1 MLPKSIKDYIA
12 LRIQNVHK
20 GFVPGESN
28 VPVSWKVFDETEL
41 EYMIE
46 SVLDC
51 HWTEGRWNKIF
62 EEKLAAFIWI
72 KHAITTNSGSSA
84 NLLAFTTLT
93 AKELKER
100 RLMPGDE
107 VITVAAGFPTT
118 INPIIMNGCVP
129 VFVDIDIGTYE
140 ANIDQIRQAIWPKTK
155 AIMMAHTLGNVFDL
169 WEVRKICDEHKL
181 WLIEDT
187 CDALGAKYD
196 GKFAG
201 TFGDIATLSFYP
213 AHHMTMGEGW
223 ALLTNNTLLAKIIKS
238 YRDWGRDC
246 WCATGQDNSC
256 NNRFGWQLG
265 ELPKGFDHKYIYSRL
280 GYNLKITDM
289 QAALGV
295 AQLEKLE
302 GFIAKRN
309 ANWDYLTKRLKEEGL
324 EKYFILPEAT
334 QNSEPSWFGFV
345 LSIRPEMG
353 INREELMKYLNYKKI
368 GTRLL
373 FAGNY
378 LRQPAFIDYVTE
390 YRVIGDLKNADFV
403 MNQTFW
409 LGVYPGL
416 GEEQYDYV
424 VDMIK
429 AFPKSN
435 IMVHE

>member
-20 GFVPGESN
+20 GFIPGESN
-28 VPVSWKVFDETEL
+28 VPVSWKVFNETEL

-51 HWTEGRWNKIF
+51 HWTEWRWNKLF
-62 EEKLAAFIWI
+62 EEKLSEFIGV
-72 KHAITTNSGSSA
+72 KHVMTTNSGSSA
-84 NLLAFTTLT
+84 NLLAFSALT

-129 VFVDIDIGTYE
+129 VFVDIDVGTYE
-140 ANIDQIRQAIWPKTK
+140 ANIDQIREAISPKTK

-169 WEVRKICDEHKL
+169 GEVRKICDEHSL

-196 GKFAG
+196 GKFAW

-213 AHHMTMGEGW
+213 AHHMTMGEGG
-223 ALLTNNTLLAKIIKS
+223 ALLTNSNILAKVIKS

-256 NNRFGWQLG
+256 NNRYGWQVG
-265 ELPKGFDHKYIYSRL
+265 ELPKWFDHKYTYSRL

-302 GFIAKRN
+302 WFIAKRN
-309 ANWDYLTKRLKEEGL
+309 ANWKYLMKRFQEEWF
-324 EKYFILPEAT
+324 EKYFILPEVT
-334 QNSEPSWFGFV
+334 KNSEPSWFGFV
-345 LSIRPEMG
+345 LSVRPETG
-353 INREELMKYLNYKKI
+353 INREELMKYLNDKKI

-390 YRVIGDLKNADFV
+390 YRVVGELKNADFV

-416 GEEQYDYV
+416 GKEQYDY
-424 VDMIK
+424 IISALNYFLNAK
-429 AFPKSN
+429 
-435 IMVHE
+435 

>member
-1 MLPKSIKDYIA
+1 M
-12 LRIQNVHK
+12 
-20 GFVPGESN
+20 
-28 VPVSWKVFDETEL
+28 
-41 EYMIE
+41 
-46 SVLDC
+46 DC
-51 HWTEGRWNKIF
+51 HWTEGRWNKLF
-62 EEKLAAFIWI
+62 EEKLGAFLGV
-72 KHAITTNSGSSA
+72 KHVMTTNSGSSA
-84 NLLAFTTLT
+84 NLLAFTALT
-93 AKELKER
+93 AKELKDR

-140 ANIDQIRQAIWPKTK
+140 ANIEEIRQAISPKTK
-155 AIMMAHTLGNVFDL
+155 AIMMAHTLGNVFNL
-169 WEVRKICDEHKL
+169 AEVRKICDEHKL

-213 AHHMTMGEGW
+213 AHHMTMGEGG
-223 ALLTNNTLLAKIIKS
+223 ALLTNNNILAKVIKS

-246 WCATGQDNSC
+246 WCGTGQDNSC

-265 ELPKGFDHKYIYSRL
+265 DLPKGFDHKYIYSRL

-289 QAALGV
+289 QASLGV

-302 GFIAKRN
+302 GFIEKRN
-309 ANWDYLTKRLKEEGL
+309 ANWKYLSMKLLEAGL
-324 EKYFILPEAT
+324 EKYFILPQVT
-334 QNSEPSWFGFV
+334 VKSEPSWFGYV
-345 LSIRPEMG
+345 ISIRPDSG
-353 INREELMKYLNYKKI
+353 INREELMKYLNEKKI

-378 LRQPAFIDYVTE
+378 LRQPAFIDYVE
-390 YRVIGDLKNADFV
+390 NYRVIGDLKNSDFV
-403 MNQTFW
+403 MNSTFW

-416 GEEQYDYV
+416 GEEHYDYV
-424 VDMIK
+424 VSELV
-429 AFPKSN
+429 AF
-435 IMVHE
+435 VHAHA

>member
-1 MLPKSIKDYIA
+1 MLPQSIKDYVK
-12 LRIQNVHK
+12 LRVEQTKKPFI
-20 GFVPGESN
+20 PWESA
-28 VPVSWKVFDETEL
+28 VPVSGKVFDETEL

-46 SVLDC
+46 SVIDC
-51 HWTEGRWNKIF
+51 HWTEGRWNKLF
-62 EEKLAAFIWI
+62 EEKLSAFIWV
-72 KHAITTNSGSSA
+72 KHVMTTNSGSSA
-84 NLLAFTTLT
+84 NLLAFTALT
-93 AKELKER
+93 AKELWDR
-100 RLMPGDE
+100 RIMPGDE

-140 ANIDQIRQAIWPKTK
+140 ANIDQIREAISPKTK
-155 AIMMAHTLGNVFDL
+155 AIMMAHTLGNVFNL
-169 WEVRKICDEHKL
+169 KEVRKICDENKL

-201 TFGDIATLSFYP
+201 TYGDIATLSFYP
-213 AHHMTMGEGW
+213 AHHMTMGEGG
-223 ALLTNNTLLAKIIKS
+223 ALLTNNNILAKVIKS

-246 WCATGQDNSC
+246 WCATGEDNSC
-256 NNRFGWQLG
+256 NNRYGWQMG
-265 ELPKGFDHKYIYSRL
+265 DLPKWFDHKYTYSRL

-302 GFIAKRN
+302 WFILSRN
-309 ANWDYLTKRLKEEGL
+309 ANWKYLLNKTIEAGL
-324 EKYFILPEAT
+324 EKYFILPEIT
-334 QNSEPSWFGFV
+334 PNSEPSWFWYA
-345 LSIRPEMG
+345 LSIRLESG
-353 INREELMKYLNYKKI
+353 INREELVKFLNDKKI

-378 LRQPAFIDYVTE
+378 LRQPAFINYVKN
-390 YRVIGDLKNADFV
+390 YRVIGDMKNADFV

-416 GEEQYDYV
+416 TEVHYDYV
-424 VDMIK
+424 ISELQK
-429 AFPKSN
+429 FIS
-435 IMVHE
+435 HH

>member
-1 MLPKSIKDYIA
+1 MLPQSIRDYTK
-12 LRIQNVHK
+12 LRIEQTK
-20 GFVPGESN
+20 KPFIPGESA
-28 VPVSWKVFDETEL
+28 VPVSGKVFDETEL

-51 HWTEGRWNKIF
+51 HWTEWRWNKVF
-62 EEKLAAFIWI
+62 EEKLAAFIGI
-72 KHAITTNSGSSA
+72 KHVMTTNSGSSA
-84 NLLAFTTLT
+84 NLLAFTALT

-100 RLMPGDE
+100 RLIPGDE

-118 INPIIMNGCVP
+118 INPIIMNGCIP

-140 ANIDQIRQAIWPKTK
+140 ANIDQIRQAISPKTK
-155 AIMMAHTLGNVFDL
+155 AIMMAHTLGNVFDIGAI
-169 WEVRKICDEHKL
+169 RAICDEHNL

-201 TFGDIATLSFYP
+201 TFWDISTLSFYP
-213 AHHMTMGEGW
+213 AHHMTMGEGG
-223 ALLTNNTLLAKIIKS
+223 ALLTNSNLLAKIIKS

-246 WCATGQDNSC
+246 WCGTGQDNSC
-256 NNRFGWQLG
+256 NNRYGWQVG
-265 ELPKGFDHKYIYSRL
+265 ELPKGFDHKYTYSRL

-309 ANWDYLTKRLKEEGL
+309 TNWAYLIKRFQEEWL
-324 EKYFILPEAT
+324 EKYFILPEVT
-334 QNSEPSWFGFV
+334 KNSEPSWFGFV
-345 LSIRPEMG
+345 LSIRPETA
-353 INREELMKYLNYKKI
+353 INREELMKYLNDKKI

-403 MNQTFW
+403 MNYTFW
-409 LGVYPGL
+409 LGVFPGL

-424 VDMIK
+424 VEMIK
-429 AFPKSN
+429 NFLKSKTTN
-435 IMVHE
+435 E

>member
-1 MLPKSIKDYIA
+1 MLPQSIRDFVR
-12 LRIQNVHK
+12 LRIEQTQK
-20 GFVPGESN
+20 PFVPGESV
-28 VPVSWKVFDETEL
+28 VPVSGKVFDETEL

-46 SVLDC
+46 SVMDC
-51 HWTEGRWNKIF
+51 HWTEGRWNKMF
-62 EEKLAAFIWI
+62 EEKLAAFIGV
-72 KHAITTNSGSSA
+72 KHVMTTNSGSSA
-84 NLLAFTTLT
+84 NLLAFTALT

-100 RLMPGDE
+100 RVMPGDE

-140 ANIDQIRQAIWPKTK
+140 ANIDQIREAITPKTK
-155 AIMMAHTLGNVFDL
+155 VIMMAHTLGNVFNL
-169 WEVRKICDEHKL
+169 AEVRKICDDNNL

-201 TFGDIATLSFYP
+201 TYGDIATLSFYP
-213 AHHMTMGEGW
+213 AHHMTMGEGG
-223 ALLTNNTLLAKIIKS
+223 ALLTNNNILAKVIKS

-246 WCATGQDNSC
+246 WCGTGQDNSC

-289 QAALGV
+289 QAALWV

-309 ANWDYLTKRLKEEGL
+309 ENWNILTTKLLAAGL
-324 EKYFILPEAT
+324 EKYFILPEVT
-334 QNSEPSWFGFV
+334 PNSEPSWFGYV
-345 LSIRPEMG
+345 LSIRPESG
-353 INREELMKYLNYKKI
+353 INREELMKYLNEKKI

-378 LRQPAFIDYVTE
+378 LRQPAFIDYVTD
-390 YRVIGDLKNADFV
+390 YRVIGDLHNADFV
-403 MNQTFW
+403 MHQTFW
-409 LGVYPGL
+409 LWVYPGL
-416 GEEQYDYV
+416 RDEHYEYIV
-424 VDMIK
+424 ASILEFIRK
-429 AFPKSN
+429 
-435 IMVHE
+435 

>member
-1 MLPKSIKDYIA
+1 MLPQSIRDFVK
-12 LRIQNVHK
+12 LRIEQTK
-20 GFVPGESN
+20 KSFIPGESA
-28 VPVSWKVFDETEL
+28 VPVSGKVFDETEL

-46 SVLDC
+46 SVMDC
-51 HWTEGRWNKIF
+51 HWTEGRWNKLF
-62 EEKLAAFIWI
+62 EEKLAAFIGM
-72 KHAITTNSGSSA
+72 KHVMTTNSGSSA
-84 NLLAFTTLT
+84 NLLAFTALT

-100 RLMPGDE
+100 RVMPGDE

-140 ANIDQIRQAIWPKTK
+140 ANIDQIRQAITPKTK
-155 AIMMAHTLGNVFDL
+155 VIMMAHTLGNVFDIG
-169 WEVRKICDEHKL
+169 EVRKICDEYHL

-213 AHHMTMGEGW
+213 AHHMTMGEGG
-223 ALLTNNTLLAKIIKS
+223 ALLTNNNILAKVIKS

-246 WCATGQDNSC
+246 WCGTGQDDTC

-309 ANWDYLTKRLKEEGL
+309 ANWRLLTKKLL
-324 EKYFILPEAT
+324 EA
-334 QNSEPSWFGFV
+334 
-345 LSIRPEMG
+345 
-353 INREELMKYLNYKKI
+353 
-368 GTRLL
+368 
-373 FAGNY
+373 
-378 LRQPAFIDYVTE
+378 
-390 YRVIGDLKNADFV
+390 
-403 MNQTFW
+403 
-409 LGVYPGL
+409 
-416 GEEQYDYV
+416 
-424 VDMIK
+424 
-429 AFPKSN
+429 
-435 IMVHE
+435 

>member
-1 MLPKSIKDYIA
+1 MLPQSVRDFIR
-12 LRIQNVHK
+12 LRIEQTK
-20 GFVPGESN
+20 KTFVPGESV
-28 VPVSWKVFDETEL
+28 VPVSGKVFDETEL
-41 EYMIE
+41 EYMME

-51 HWTEGRWNKIF
+51 HWTEGRWNQLF
-62 EEKLAAFIWI
+62 EEKLAAFLGM
-72 KHAITTNSGSSA
+72 KHVMTTNSGSSA
-84 NLLAFTTLT
+84 NLLAFTALT
-93 AKELKER
+93 AKELKDR
-100 RLMPGDE
+100 RLLPGDE

-118 INPIIMNGCVP
+118 INPIIMSGCVP

-140 ANIDQIRQAIWPKTK
+140 ANIDQIREAISPKTK

-169 WEVRKICDEHKL
+169 SEVRKICDEHHL

-223 ALLTNNTLLAKIIKS
+223 ALITNNNILAKVIKS

-246 WCATGQDNSC
+246 WCGTGQDNSC

-289 QAALGV
+289 QASLWV

-302 GFIAKRN
+302 GFISKRN
-309 ANWDYLTKRLKEEGL
+309 ENWNYLTKRLKEEWL
-324 EKYFILPEAT
+324 DRYFILPEAT
-334 QNSEPSWFGFV
+334 KKSEPSWFWYV
-345 LSIRPEMG
+345 LSIRPETGM
-353 INREELMKYLNYKKI
+353 NREELMKFLNNKKI

-378 LRQPAFIDYVTE
+378 LRQPAFIDYVKD

-403 MNQTFW
+403 MNYTFW

-416 GEEQYDYV
+416 GEEQYDYIV
-424 VDMIK
+424 ESIK
-429 AFPKSN
+429 NFIN
-435 IMVHE
+435 E

>member
-1 MLPKSIKDYIA
+1 MLPQSIREYTKF
-12 LRIQNVHK
+12 RIEQTK
-20 GFVPGESN
+20 KPFVPGESI
-28 VPVSWKVFDETEL
+28 VPVSGKVFDEIEL

-46 SVLDC
+46 SVMDC
-51 HWTEGRWNKIF
+51 HWTEWRWNKVF
-62 EEKLAAFIWI
+62 EEKLARFIGM
-72 KHAITTNSGSSA
+72 KHVMTTNSGSSA

-129 VFVDIDIGTYE
+129 VFVDIDIWTYE
-140 ANIDQIRQAIWPKTK
+140 ANIDQIREAISPKTK
-155 AIMMAHTLGNVFDL
+155 AIMMAHTLGNVFDIGSI
-169 WEVRKICDEHKL
+169 RQICDEHNL

-213 AHHMTMGEGW
+213 AHHMTMGEGG
-223 ALLTNNTLLAKIIKS
+223 ALLTNNNLLAKIIKS

-246 WCATGQDNSC
+246 WCGTGQDNSC

-265 ELPKGFDHKYIYSRL
+265 ELPKGFDHKYVYSRL

-309 ANWDYLTKRLKEEGL
+309 ANWNCLTEKLKEGGL

-334 QNSEPSWFGFV
+334 KNSEPSWFWYV
-345 LSIRPEMG
+345 LSIRPESA
-353 INREELMKYLNYKKI
+353 INREELMQYLNEKKI

-378 LRQPAFIDYVTE
+378 LRQPAFIDYVTD

-403 MNQTFW
+403 MYQTFW

-416 GEEQYDYV
+416 GEEQYDYIV
-424 VDMIK
+424 SQLQLFIDGK
-429 AFPKSN
+429 
-435 IMVHE
+435 

>member
-1 MLPKSIKDYIA
+1 MLPQSIKDYTR
-12 LRIQNVHK
+12 LRIEQTK
-20 GFVPGESN
+20 KQFIPGESM
-28 VPVSWKVFDETEL
+28 VPVSGKVFDETEL

-46 SVLDC
+46 SVMDC
-51 HWTEGRWNKIF
+51 HWTEWRWNKLF
-62 EEKLAAFIWI
+62 EEKLASFIGM
-72 KHAITTNSGSSA
+72 KHVMTTNSGSSA
-84 NLLAFTTLT
+84 NLLAFTALT

-118 INPIIMNGCVP
+118 INPIIMNGCIP

-140 ANIDQIRQAIWPKTK
+140 ANIDQVRQAISPKTK

-169 WEVRKICDEHKL
+169 AEIRNICDEHHL

-213 AHHMTMGEGW
+213 AHHMTMGEGG
-223 ALLTNNTLLAKIIKS
+223 ALLTNNNILAKVIKS

-246 WCATGQDNSC
+246 WCGTGQDNSC
-256 NNRFGWQLG
+256 NNRYGWQVG
-265 ELPKGFDHKYIYSRL
+265 ELPKGFDHKYTYSRI

-295 AQLEKLE
+295 AQIEKLE
-302 GFIAKRN
+302 GFITKRN
-309 ANWDYLTKRLKEEGL
+309 TNWNYLMKRFQEEWF
-324 EKYFILPEAT
+324 ERYFILPEVT
-334 QNSEPSWFGFV
+334 KNSEPSWFGFV
-345 LSIRPEMG
+345 LSIRPESG
-353 INREELMKYLNYKKI
+353 INREKLTKYLNDNKI

-378 LRQPAFIDYVTE
+378 LRQPAFIDYVKE
-390 YRVIGDLKNADFV
+390 YRVIGDLENTDFV

-416 GEEQYDYV
+416 W
-424 VDMIK
+424 
-429 AFPKSN
+429 
-435 IMVHE
+435 

>member
-20 GFVPGESN
+20 GFIPGESN
-28 VPVSWKVFDETEL
+28 VPVSWKVFNETEL

-51 HWTEGRWNKIF
+51 HWTEWRWNKLF
-62 EEKLAAFIWI
+62 EEKLSEFIGV
-72 KHAITTNSGSSA
+72 KHVMTTNSGSSA
-84 NLLAFTTLT
+84 NLLAFTALT

-118 INPIIMNGCVP
+118 INPIVMNGCVP
-129 VFVDIDIGTYE
+129 VFVDINIGTYE
-140 ANIDQIRQAIWPKTK
+140 ANIDQIREAISPKTK

-169 WEVRKICDEHKL
+169 GEVRKICDEHSL

-196 GKFAG
+196 GKFAW

-213 AHHMTMGEGW
+213 AHHMTMGEGG
-223 ALLTNNTLLAKIIKS
+223 ALLTNSNILAKVIKS

-256 NNRFGWQLG
+256 NNRYGWQVG
-265 ELPKGFDHKYIYSRL
+265 ELPKWFDHKYTYSRL

-302 GFIAKRN
+302 WFIAKRN
-309 ANWDYLTKRLKEEGL
+309 ANWKYLMKRFQEEWF
-324 EKYFILPEAT
+324 EKYFILPEVT
-334 QNSEPSWFGFV
+334 KNSEPSWFGFV
-345 LSIRPEMG
+345 LSVRPETG
-353 INREELMKYLNYKKI
+353 INREELMKYLNDKKI

-390 YRVIGDLKNADFV
+390 YRVVGELKNADFV

-416 GEEQYDYV
+416 GKEQYDY
-424 VDMIK
+424 IISALNYFLNAK
-429 AFPKSN
+429 
-435 IMVHE
+435 

>member
-1 MLPKSIKDYIA
+1 M
-12 LRIQNVHK
+12 
-20 GFVPGESN
+20 
-28 VPVSWKVFDETEL
+28 
-41 EYMIE
+41 
-46 SVLDC
+46 
-51 HWTEGRWNKIF
+51 F
-62 EEKLAAFIWI
+62 EEKLSEFIGV
-72 KHAITTNSGSSA
+72 KHVMTTNSGSSA
-84 NLLAFTTLT
+84 NLLAFTALT

-129 VFVDIDIGTYE
+129 VFVDIDVGTYE
-140 ANIDQIRQAIWPKTK
+140 ANIDQIREAISPKTK

-169 WEVRKICDEHKL
+169 GEVRKICDEHSL

-196 GKFAG
+196 GKFAW

-213 AHHMTMGEGW
+213 AHHMTMGEGG
-223 ALLTNNTLLAKIIKS
+223 ALLTNSNILAKVIKS

-256 NNRFGWQLG
+256 NNRYGWQVG
-265 ELPKGFDHKYIYSRL
+265 ELPKWFDHKYTYSRL

-302 GFIAKRN
+302 WFIAKRN
-309 ANWDYLTKRLKEEGL
+309 ANWKYLMKRFQEEWF
-324 EKYFILPEAT
+324 EKYFILPEVT
-334 QNSEPSWFGFV
+334 KNSEPSWFGFV
-345 LSIRPEMG
+345 LSVRPETG
-353 INREELMKYLNYKKI
+353 INREELMKYLNDKKI

-390 YRVIGDLKNADFV
+390 YRVIGDLQNADFV

-416 GEEQYDYV
+416 GEEQYEYV
-424 VDMIK
+424 MSTLNDFLDAK
-429 AFPKSN
+429 
-435 IMVHE
+435 

>member
-1 MLPKSIKDYIA
+1 MLPQSIRDYTR
-12 LRIQNVHK
+12 LRIEQTK
-20 GFVPGESN
+20 KPFIPGESA
-28 VPVSWKVFDETEL
+28 VPVSGKVFDETEL

-51 HWTEGRWNKIF
+51 HWTEWRWNKVF
-62 EEKLAAFIWI
+62 EEKLAAFIGI
-72 KHAITTNSGSSA
+72 KHVMTTNSGSSA
-84 NLLAFTTLT
+84 NLLAFTALT

-100 RLMPGDE
+100 RLLPGDE

-140 ANIDQIRQAIWPKTK
+140 ANIDQIREAIGPKTK
-155 AIMMAHTLGNVFDL
+155 AIMMAHTMGNVFNL
-169 WEVRKICDEHKL
+169 GEVRKICDEYKL

-196 GKFAG
+196 GKYAG

-213 AHHMTMGEGW
+213 AHHMTMWEGW
-223 ALLTNNTLLAKIIKS
+223 ALLTNNNILAKVIKS
-238 YRDWGRDC
+238 YRDWWRDC

-256 NNRFGWQLG
+256 NNRYGWQVG
-265 ELPKGFDHKYIYSRL
+265 GLPKGFDHKYTYSRL

-289 QAALGV
+289 QASLGV
-295 AQLEKLE
+295 AQLEKLP

-309 ANWDYLTKRLKEEGL
+309 SNWKYLTEKLL
-324 EKYFILPEAT
+324 EAWLDRYFILPEIT
-334 QNSEPSWFGFV
+334 PSSEPSWFGCV
-345 LSIRPEMG
+345 LSIRPESW
-353 INREELMKYLNYKKI
+353 IIREELLKYLNDKKI

-378 LRQPAFIDYVTE
+378 LRQPAFIDYVTD
-390 YRVIGDLKNADFV
+390 YRIIGDLKNADFV

-409 LGVYPGL
+409 LWVYPGL
-416 GEEQYDYV
+416 WAEQYDYTV
-424 VDMIK
+424 QVIIDFL
-429 AFPKSN
+429 AQ
-435 IMVHE
+435 

>member
-1 MLPKSIKDYIA
+1 MLPSSIKDFVK
-12 LRIQNVHK
+12 LRIEQTK
-20 GFVPGESN
+20 KPFSPGDSL
-28 VPVSWKVFDETEL
+28 VPVSGKVFDEKEL

-46 SVLDC
+46 SVMDC
-51 HWTEGRWNKIF
+51 HWTEGRWNKMF
-62 EEKLAAFIWI
+62 EEKLGAFLGM
-72 KHAITTNSGSSA
+72 KHVMTTNSGSSA
-84 NLLAFTTLT
+84 NLLAFTALT

-100 RLMPGDE
+100 RLIPGDE

-129 VFVDIDIGTYE
+129 VFVDINIGTYE
-140 ANIDQIRQAIWPKTK
+140 ANIDEIRKAISPKTK

-169 WEVRKICDEHKL
+169 AEVRQICDDHNL

-187 CDALGAKYD
+187 CDALGAKFD

-213 AHHMTMGEGW
+213 AHHMTMGEGG
-223 ALLTNNTLLAKIIKS
+223 ALLTNNNMLAKVIKS

-246 WCATGQDNSC
+246 WCGTGQDNSC

-302 GFIAKRN
+302 GFISRRN
-309 ANWDYLTKRLKEEGL
+309 ENWKYLTKKLSEAGL

-334 QNSEPSWFGFV
+334 QNSEPSWFGYV
-345 LSIRPEMG
+345 LSIRPESG
-353 INREELMKYLNYKKI
+353 INREALMQYLNEKKI

-378 LRQPAFIDYVTE
+378 LRQPAFIDYVEE
-390 YRVIGDLKNADFV
+390 YRVIGDLANTDFV

-416 GEEQYDYV
+416 GEEQYDYIV
-424 VDMIK
+424 SSILDFIK
-429 AFPKSN
+429 N
-435 IMVHE
+435 

>member
-1 MLPKSIKDYIA
+1 MLPQSIRDFVK
-12 LRIQNVHK
+12 LRIEQTK
-20 GFVPGESN
+20 KSFVPGESA
-28 VPVSWKVFDETEL
+28 VPVSGKVFDETEL

-51 HWTEGRWNKIF
+51 HWTEGRWNKVF
-62 EEKLAAFIWI
+62 EEKLASFIWM
-72 KHAITTNSGSSA
+72 KHVMTTNSWSSA
-84 NLLAFTTLT
+84 NLLAFTALT
-93 AKELKER
+93 AKELKDR
-100 RLMPGDE
+100 RVMPGDE

-140 ANIDQIRQAIWPKTK
+140 ANIDQIREAITPKTK
-155 AIMMAHTLGNVFDL
+155 VVMMAHTLGNVFNL
-169 WEVRKICDEHKL
+169 AEVRKICDENNL

-213 AHHMTMGEGW
+213 AHHMTMGEGG
-223 ALLTNNTLLAKIIKS
+223 ALLTNNNILAKVIKS

-295 AQLEKLE
+295 AQLGKLE
-302 GFIAKRN
+302 GFITKRN
-309 ANWDYLTKRLKEEGL
+309 ENWNILTTKLLSAGL
-324 EKYFILPEAT
+324 EKYFVLPQAT
-334 QNSEPSWFGFV
+334 PNSEPSWFGYV
-345 LSIRPEMG
+345 LSIRPESG
-353 INREELMKYLNYKKI
+353 INREDLMKYLNKKKI

-378 LRQPAFIDYVTE
+378 LRQPAFIDYVTD
-390 YRVIGDLKNADFV
+390 YRVIGDLHNADFV

-409 LGVYPGL
+409 LWVYPGL
-416 GEEQYDYV
+416 GEMHYHYI
-424 VDMIK
+424 VDSISSFLK
-429 AFPKSN
+429 L
-435 IMVHE
+435 

>member
-1 MLPKSIKDYIA
+1 MLPQSIRDYIA
-12 LRIQNVHK
+12 LRIEQTK
-20 GFVPGESN
+20 KPFSPGESS
-28 VPVSWKVFDETEL
+28 VPVSGKVFDEKEL

-46 SVLDC
+46 SVMDC
-51 HWTEGRWNKIF
+51 HWTEGRWNKMF
-62 EEKLAAFIWI
+62 EEKLGAFLGM
-72 KHAITTNSGSSA
+72 KHVMTTNSGSSA
-84 NLLAFTTLT
+84 NLLAFTALT

-100 RLMPGDE
+100 RLVPGDE

-129 VFVDIDIGTYE
+129 VFVDINIGTYE
-140 ANIDQIRQAIWPKTK
+140 ANIDEIRKAISPKTK

-169 WEVRKICDEHKL
+169 AEVRQICDEHKL

-187 CDALGAKYD
+187 CDALGARFD

-213 AHHMTMGEGW
+213 AHHMTMGEGGV
-223 ALLTNNTLLAKIIKS
+223 LLTNNNMLAKVIKS

-246 WCATGQDNSC
+246 WCGTGQDNSC

-302 GFIAKRN
+302 GFITKRN
-309 ANWDYLTKRLKEEGL
+309 TNWNYLTKKFKDEGL
-324 EKYFILPEAT
+324 DKYFILPEAT
-334 QNSEPSWFGFV
+334 KNSEPSWFGYV
-345 LSIRPEMG
+345 ISIRPESG
-353 INREELMKYLNYKKI
+353 INREALMQYLNEKKI

-378 LRQPAFIDYVTE
+378 LRQPAFIDYVEE
-390 YRVIGDLKNADFV
+390 YRVVGDLVNTDFV

-416 GEEQYDYV
+416 GEEQYDY
-424 VDMIK
+424 MIDSIK
-429 AFPKSN
+429 LFLNEK
-435 IMVHE
+435 

>member
-1 MLPKSIKDYIA
+1 MLPQSIRDYA
-12 LRIQNVHK
+12 KLRIEQTK
-20 GFVPGESN
+20 KPFIPWESA
-28 VPVSWKVFDETEL
+28 VPVSGKVFDETEL

-51 HWTEGRWNKIF
+51 HWTEGRWNKLF
-62 EEKLAAFIWI
+62 EEKLAAFLGM
-72 KHAITTNSGSSA
+72 KHVMTTNSGSSA
-84 NLLAFTTLT
+84 NLLAFTALT

-100 RLMPGDE
+100 RLLPGDE
-107 VITVAAGFPTT
+107 VITVAAWFPTT

-140 ANIDQIRQAIWPKTK
+140 ANIDQIREAISPKTK
-155 AIMMAHTLGNVFDL
+155 AIMMAHTLGNVFDIA
-169 WEVRKICDEHKL
+169 EVRKICDEHRL

-213 AHHMTMGEGW
+213 AHHMTMGEGG
-223 ALLTNNTLLAKIIKS
+223 ALLTNNNILAKVIKS

-246 WCATGQDNSC
+246 WCATGQDDTC

-289 QAALGV
+289 QASLGV

-309 ANWDYLTKRLKEEGL
+309 SNWNYLSKRLLEEWFD
-324 EKYFILPEAT
+324 KYFILPEAT
-334 QNSEPSWFGFV
+334 KNSEPSWFGYV
-345 LSIRPEMG
+345 LSIRPETG
-353 INREELMKYLNYKKI
+353 INREELMKFLNKKKI

-378 LRQPAFIDYVTE
+378 LRQPAFIDYVTD

-403 MNQTFW
+403 MNHTFW
-409 LGVYPGL
+409 LGVYPWL
-416 GEEQYDYV
+416 GEEQYEYV
-424 VDMIK
+424 IDSIK
-429 AFPKSN
+429 SFFTR
-435 IMVHE
+435 

>member
-1 MLPKSIKDYIA
+1 MLPQSVRDFIR
-12 LRIQNVHK
+12 LRIEQTK
-20 GFVPGESN
+20 KTFIPGESI
-28 VPVSWKVFDETEL
+28 VPVSGKVFDETEL
-41 EYMIE
+41 EYMME

-51 HWTEGRWNKIF
+51 HWTEGRWNQLF
-62 EEKLAAFIWI
+62 EEKLAAFLGM
-72 KHAITTNSGSSA
+72 KHVMTTNSGSSA
-84 NLLAFTTLT
+84 NLLAFTALT

-100 RLMPGDE
+100 RLLPGDE

-140 ANIDQIRQAIWPKTK
+140 ANIDQILEAISPKTK

-169 WEVRKICDEHKL
+169 AEVRKICDEHHL

-223 ALLTNNTLLAKIIKS
+223 AVITNSNILAKVIKS

-246 WCATGQDNSC
+246 WCGTGQDNSC

-289 QAALGV
+289 QASLWV

-309 ANWDYLTKRLKEEGL
+309 ENWNYLTKKLKEEWL
-324 EKYFILPEAT
+324 DRYFILPEAT
-334 QNSEPSWFGFV
+334 KKSEPSWFGYV
-345 LSIRPEMG
+345 LSLRPESG
-353 INREELMKYLNYKKI
+353 LNREELMKFLNDKKI

-378 LRQPAFIDYVTE
+378 LRQPAFIDYVKD

-403 MNQTFW
+403 MNYTFW

-416 GEEQYDYV
+416 GEEQYDYIV
-424 VDMIK
+424 ESIK
-429 AFPKSN
+429 NFIN
-435 IMVHE
+435 E

>member
-1 MLPKSIKDYIA
+1 MLPQSIRDYTR
-12 LRIQNVHK
+12 LRIEQTKNP
-20 GFVPGESN
+20 FIPGESP
-28 VPVSWKVFDETEL
+28 VPVSGKVFDETEL

-46 SVLDC
+46 SVMDC
-51 HWTEGRWNKIF
+51 HWTEWRWNKLF
-62 EEKLAAFIWI
+62 EEKLSAFIGI
-72 KHAITTNSGSSA
+72 KHVMTTNSGSSA
-84 NLLAFTTLT
+84 NLLAFTALT

-100 RLMPGDE
+100 RIMPGDE

-118 INPIIMNGCVP
+118 INPIIMNGCIP

-140 ANIDQIRQAIWPKTK
+140 ANCDQIREAISPKTK
-155 AIMMAHTLGNVFDL
+155 AIMMAHTLGNVFDIAI
-169 WEVRKICDEHKL
+169 VRQICDEHKL

-196 GKFAG
+196 GKYAG

-223 ALLTNNTLLAKIIKS
+223 ALLTNNNILAKVIKS

-246 WCATGQDNSC
+246 WCGTGQDNSC

-265 ELPKGFDHKYIYSRL
+265 DLPKGFDHKYIYSRL

-302 GFIAKRN
+302 WFIAKRN
-309 ANWDYLTKRLKEEGL
+309 NNWNYLTKRFKEEWF
-324 EKYFILPEAT
+324 EKYFILPEVT

-345 LSIRPEMG
+345 LSVRPEIG
-353 INREELMKYLNYKKI
+353 INREDLMQYFNDKKI

-378 LRQPAFIDYVTE
+378 LRQPAFIDYVTQ

-403 MNQTFW
+403 MNHTFW

-416 GEEQYDYV
+416 WAEHYEYV
-424 VDMIK
+424 IDMIK
-429 AFPKSN
+429 DFLK
-435 IMVHE
+435 

>member
-1 MLPKSIKDYIA
+1 MLPQSIKDYIK
-12 LRIQNVHK
+12 LRIEQTK
-20 GFVPGESN
+20 KPFIPGESV
-28 VPVSWKVFDETEL
+28 VPVSGKVFDETEL

-46 SVLDC
+46 SVMDC
-51 HWTEGRWNKIF
+51 HWTEGRWNKLF
-62 EEKLAAFIWI
+62 EEKLSAFLSV
-72 KHAITTNSGSSA
+72 KHVMTTNSGSSA
-84 NLLAFTTLT
+84 NLLAFTALT
-93 AKELKER
+93 AKELGDR
-100 RLMPGDE
+100 RIMPGDE

-129 VFVDIDIGTYE
+129 VFVDIDIATYE
-140 ANIDQIRQAIWPKTK
+140 ANIDQIREAISPKTK
-155 AIMMAHTLGNVFDL
+155 AIMMAHTLGNVFNL
-169 WEVRKICDEHKL
+169 VEVRKICDEYKL

-213 AHHMTMGEGW
+213 AHHMTMGEGG
-223 ALLTNNTLLAKIIKS
+223 AILTNNNTLAKVIKS

-246 WCATGQDNSC
+246 WCGTGQDNSC

-289 QAALGV
+289 QASLWV

-302 GFIAKRN
+302 GFIVKRN
-309 ANWDYLTKRLKEEGL
+309 ENWKYLTKKLIEEGL
-324 EKYFILPEAT
+324 DKYFILPEAT
-334 QNSEPSWFGFV
+334 KNSEPSWFGYV
-345 LSIRPEMG
+345 LSIRPETG
-353 INREELMKYLNYKKI
+353 INREELMKFLNEKKI

-378 LRQPAFIDYVTE
+378 LRQPAFIDYVSD
-390 YRVIGDLKNADFV
+390 YRVVGNLENADFV
-403 MNQTFW
+403 MNYTFW

-416 GEEQYDYV
+416 TEEHYEYIVENIQNF
-424 VDMIK
+424 IK
-429 AFPKSN
+429 K
-435 IMVHE
+435 

>member
-1 MLPKSIKDYIA
+1 MLPQSIRDYA
-12 LRIQNVHK
+12 KLRVEQTKKQFI
-20 GFVPGESN
+20 PGESV
-28 VPVSWKVFDETEL
+28 VPVSGKVFDETEL

-46 SVLDC
+46 SVMDC
-51 HWTEGRWNKIF
+51 HWTEGRWNKEF
-62 EEKLAAFIWI
+62 EEKLAAFIGM
-72 KHAITTNSGSSA
+72 KHVMTTNSGSSA
-84 NLLAFTTLT
+84 NLLAFTALT

-140 ANIDQIRQAIWPKTK
+140 ANIDDIRKAISPKTK
-155 AIMMAHTLGNVFDL
+155 AIMMAHTLGNVFDIGAI
-169 WEVRKICDEHKL
+169 RQICDEHNL

-213 AHHMTMGEGW
+213 AHHMTMGEGG
-223 ALLTNNTLLAKIIKS
+223 ALLTNNNLLAKIIKS

-246 WCATGQDNSC
+246 WCGTGQDNSC

-309 ANWDYLTKRLKEEGL
+309 ANWNYLTKKLKDNGL
-324 EKYFILPEAT
+324 DKYFILPEAT
-334 QNSEPSWFGFV
+334 KNSEPSWFGCV
-345 LSIRPEMG
+345 LSIRPESG
-353 INREELMKYLNYKKI
+353 INREELMQYLNEKKI

-378 LRQPAFIDYVTE
+378 LRQPAFIDYVTD

-403 MNQTFW
+403 MRQTFW

-416 GEEQYDYV
+416 TEEQYEYV
-424 VDMIK
+424 ISSLNNFLNEK
-429 AFPKSN
+429 
-435 IMVHE
+435 

>member
-1 MLPKSIKDYIA
+1 MLPQSIRDFVK
-12 LRIQNVHK
+12 LRIEQTEK
-20 GFVPGESN
+20 PFIPGESA
-28 VPVSWKVFDETEL
+28 VPVSGKVFDETEL

-51 HWTEGRWNKIF
+51 HWTEGRWNKVF
-62 EEKLAAFIWI
+62 EEKLAAFFGL
-72 KHAITTNSGSSA
+72 KHVMTTNSGSSA
-84 NLLAFTTLT
+84 NLLAFTALT

-100 RLMPGDE
+100 RIMPGDE

-140 ANIDQIRQAIWPKTK
+140 ANIDQIREAITPKTK
-155 AIMMAHTLGNVFDL
+155 AIMMAHTMGNVFNL
-169 WEVRKICDEHKL
+169 AEVRKICDEHKL

-201 TFGDIATLSFYP
+201 TFWDIATLSFYP
-213 AHHMTMGEGW
+213 AHHMTMGEGG
-223 ALLTNNTLLAKIIKS
+223 ALLTNNSLLAKVIKS

-280 GYNLKITDM
+280 GFNLKITDM

-302 GFIAKRN
+302 WFIAKRN
-309 ANWDYLTKRLKEEGL
+309 ENWKILTQKLLQAWLDRH
-324 EKYFILPEAT
+324 FILPEVT
-334 QNSEPSWFGFV
+334 PNSSPSWFGYV
-345 LSIRPEMG
+345 LSILPESG
-353 INREELMKYLNYKKI
+353 INREELMKYLNEKKI

-373 FAGNY
+373 FSGNY
-378 LRQPAFIDYVTE
+378 LRQPAFIDYVTD
-390 YRVIGDLKNADFV
+390 YRVIGDLRNADFV

-416 GEEQYDYV
+416 GEEQYDYI

-429 AFPKSN
+429 GFIKL
-435 IMVHE
+435 

>member
-20 GFVPGESN
+20 GFIPGESN

-51 HWTEGRWNKIF
+51 HWTEWRWNKLF
-62 EEKLAAFIWI
+62 EEKLSEFIGV
-72 KHAITTNSGSSA
+72 KHVMTTNSGSSA
-84 NLLAFTTLT
+84 NLLAFSALT

-118 INPIIMNGCVP
+118 INPIVMNGCVP
-129 VFVDIDIGTYE
+129 VFVDINIGTYE
-140 ANIDQIRQAIWPKTK
+140 ANIDQIREAISPKTK

-169 WEVRKICDEHKL
+169 GEVRKICDEHSL

-196 GKFAG
+196 GKFAW

-213 AHHMTMGEGW
+213 AHHMTMGEGG
-223 ALLTNNTLLAKIIKS
+223 ALLTNSNILAKVIKS

-256 NNRFGWQLG
+256 NNRYGWQVG
-265 ELPKGFDHKYIYSRL
+265 ELPKWFDHKYTYSRL

-302 GFIAKRN
+302 WFIAKRN
-309 ANWDYLTKRLKEEGL
+309 ANWKYLMKRFQEEWF
-324 EKYFILPEAT
+324 EKYFILPEVT
-334 QNSEPSWFGFV
+334 KNSEPSWFGFV
-345 LSIRPEMG
+345 LSVRPETG
-353 INREELMKYLNYKKI
+353 INREELMKYLNDKKI

-390 YRVIGDLKNADFV
+390 YRVIGDLQNTDFV

-416 GEEQYDYV
+416 WEEQYEYV
-424 VDMIK
+424 ISTLNDFLDAK
-429 AFPKSN
+429 
-435 IMVHE
+435 

>member
-20 GFVPGESN
+20 GFIPGESN

-51 HWTEGRWNKIF
+51 HWTEWRWNKLF
-62 EEKLAAFIWI
+62 EEKLSEFIGV
-72 KHAITTNSGSSA
+72 KHVMTTNSGSSA
-84 NLLAFTTLT
+84 NLLAFTALT

-118 INPIIMNGCVP
+118 INPIVMNGCVP
-129 VFVDIDIGTYE
+129 VFVDINIGTYE
-140 ANIDQIRQAIWPKTK
+140 ANIDQIREAISPKTK

-169 WEVRKICDEHKL
+169 GEVRKICDEHSL

-196 GKFAG
+196 GKFAW

-213 AHHMTMGEGW
+213 AHHMTMGEGG
-223 ALLTNNTLLAKIIKS
+223 ALLTNSNILAKVIKS

-256 NNRFGWQLG
+256 NNRYGWQVG
-265 ELPKGFDHKYIYSRL
+265 ELPKWFDHKYTYSRL

-302 GFIAKRN
+302 WFIAKRN
-309 ANWDYLTKRLKEEGL
+309 ANWKYLMKRFQEEWF
-324 EKYFILPEAT
+324 EKYFILPEVT
-334 QNSEPSWFGFV
+334 KNSEPSWFGFV
-345 LSIRPEMG
+345 LSVRPETG
-353 INREELMKYLNYKKI
+353 INREELMKYLNDKKI

-390 YRVIGDLKNADFV
+390 YRVIGDLQNTDFV

-416 GEEQYDYV
+416 WEEQYEYV
-424 VDMIK
+424 ISTLNDFLDAK
-429 AFPKSN
+429 
-435 IMVHE
+435 

>member
-20 GFVPGESN
+20 GFIPGESN

-51 HWTEGRWNKIF
+51 HWTEWRWNKLF
-62 EEKLAAFIWI
+62 EEKLSEFIGV
-72 KHAITTNSGSSA
+72 KHVMTTNSGSSA
-84 NLLAFTTLT
+84 NLLAFTALT

-129 VFVDIDIGTYE
+129 VFVDIDVGTYE
-140 ANIDQIRQAIWPKTK
+140 ANIDQIREAISPKTK

-169 WEVRKICDEHKL
+169 GEVRKICDEHSL

-196 GKFAG
+196 GKFAW

-213 AHHMTMGEGW
+213 AHHMTMGEGG
-223 ALLTNNTLLAKIIKS
+223 ALLTNSNILAKVIKS

-256 NNRFGWQLG
+256 NNRYGWQVG
-265 ELPKGFDHKYIYSRL
+265 ELPKWFDHKYTYSRL

-302 GFIAKRN
+302 WFIAKRN
-309 ANWDYLTKRLKEEGL
+309 ANWKYLMKRFQEEWF
-324 EKYFILPEAT
+324 EKYFILPEVT
-334 QNSEPSWFGFV
+334 QKSEPSWFGFV
-345 LSIRPEMG
+345 LSIRPETG
-353 INREELMKYLNYKKI
+353 INREELMKYLNDKKI

-390 YRVIGDLKNADFV
+390 YRVIGDLQITHSGLAYILDSEKNS
-403 MNQTFW
+403 MSM
-409 LGVYPGL
+409 LYPL
-416 GEEQYDYV
+416 
-424 VDMIK
+424 
-429 AFPKSN
+429 
-435 IMVHE
+435 